1 MNIKEA
7 QVAKAALELEIAELI
22 GAFEK
27 ATGFA
32 VADVRLEKLY
42 RMGCVG
48 ESVITVEAR
57 L

>member
-7 QVAKAALELEIAELI
+7 QVAKAALELEIAVLI

-32 VADVRLEKLY
+32 VTDVRLEKLY

-48 ESVITVEAR
+48 ESVITVEAH

>member
-7 QVAKAALELEIAELI
+7 QVAKAALELEIAGLI

-27 ATGFA
+27 VTGFA
-32 VADVRLEKLY
+32 VTNVRLEKLY
-42 RMGCVG
+42 RMGCFG

>member
-7 QVAKAALELEIAELI
+7 QVAKAALELEIAVLI

-27 ATGFA
+27 ATEFA
-32 VADVRLEKLY
+32 VTDVRLEKLY
-42 RMGCVG
+42 RVGCVG
-48 ESVITVEAR
+48 ESLITVEAR